1 MTENDS
7 QNVKVK
13 YVVKRTQN
21 DDQNDSQVKVKYV
34 IKRTQ
39 NGLRTITRLFF
50 PGKSPIDLI
59 GGPRTVAVGDRLEQL
74 LDLAYR
80 IGKEQK

>member
-1 MTENDS
+1 
-7 QNVKVK
+7 
-13 YVVKRTQN
+13 
-21 DDQNDSQVKVKYV
+21 VKYV